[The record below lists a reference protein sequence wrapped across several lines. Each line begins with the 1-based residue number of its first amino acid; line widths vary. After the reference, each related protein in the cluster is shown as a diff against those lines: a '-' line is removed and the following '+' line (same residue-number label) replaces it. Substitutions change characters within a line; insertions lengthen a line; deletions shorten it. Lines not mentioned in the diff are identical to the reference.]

1 MIDALHAYLM
11 GLQGRWRDPLLTALT
26 ALLALLLFVI
36 APLQA
41 SGAIRSD
48 GIGFALIAVAAAA
61 LLVVSGSL
69 LPVLWTLLAVALS
82 VLAAVLRVAHSGF
95 ALYSDA
101 AAWVILGLS
110 TGWVVAR
117 AVFGPGRVNYHR
129 IVGAILLYLLIGA
142 TFVALYTFIG
152 LLVPGAFSGIRF
164 EDGPALESN
173 LIYFSFVTL
182 TSTGFGDIVP
192 LHPLA
197 RSLCNVEGIIGQL
210 FPATLLARLV
220 SLEVVNASGTS

>member
-1 MIDALHAYLM
+1 MIGALHLSLL
-11 GLQGRWRDPLLTALT
+11 GLQRRWRDPLLSVLAV
-26 ALLALLLFVI
+26 LLALMLFVV

-41 SGAIRSD
+41 AGAIRSD

-82 VLAAVLRVAHSGF
+82 VLAAVLRAAHSGL
-95 ALYSDA
+95 ALYSDV

-117 AVFGPGRVNYHR
+117 AVFGPGQVNYHR
-129 IVGAILLYLLIGA
+129 ILGAILLYLLIGA

-152 LLVPGAFSGIRF
+152 LLIPGAFSGIRF
-164 EDGPALESN
+164 EDGPALSSN

-197 RSLCNVEGIIGQL
+197 RSLCKVEGIIGQL

-220 SLEVVNASGTS
+220 SLGLVNTRGAS

>member
-1 MIDALHAYLM
+1 MAVPIHLHLM
-11 GLQGRWRDPLLTALT
+11 RLQQRWRDPLLTTLT
-26 ALLALLLFVI
+26 VLLALMLFVL

-41 SGAIRSD
+41 AGAIRSD
-48 GIGFALIAVAAAA
+48 GFGLALVALSAAA

-69 LPVLWTLLAVALS
+69 LPVLWVLLAVALS
-82 VLAAVLRVAHSGF
+82 VLAALLRIGHSRF
-95 ALYSDA
+95 ALYYDA
-101 AAWVILGLS
+101 AAWVILGIA
-110 TGWVVAR
+110 TGWVVVR
-117 AVFGPGRVNYHR
+117 AVFGPGRVTYHR
-129 IVGAILLYLLIGA
+129 ILGAILLYLLIGA

-152 LLVPGAFSGIRF
+152 LAIPGAFSGMRF
-164 EDGPALESN
+164 DDGPALASN

-220 SLEVVNASGTS
+220 SLEVTNARGTN

>member
-1 MIDALHAYLM
+1 MNGALHLYLM
-11 GLQGRWRDPLLTALT
+11 GLQRRWRDPLLTALT
-26 ALLALLLFVI
+26 VLLALMLFVI

-41 SGAIRSD
+41 AGAIRSE

-82 VLAAVLRVAHSGF
+82 VLAAVLRVAHSGL

-117 AVFGPGRVNYHR
+117 AVFGPGPVNYHR
-129 IVGAILLYLLIGA
+129 ILGAILLYLLIGA

-152 LLVPGAFSGIRF
+152 LLIPGAFSGIRF
-164 EDGPALESN
+164 EDGPALASN

-220 SLEVVNASGTS
+220 SLGLVNTRGAS

>member
-1 MIDALHAYLM
+1 MNGALQVYLM
-11 GLQGRWRDPLLTALT
+11 GLQRRWRDPLLTALT
-26 ALLALLLFVI
+26 VLLALLLFII

-82 VLAAVLRVAHSGF
+82 VLAAVLRVAHSDF

-142 TFVALYTFIG
+142 TFVAFFTFIG

-164 EDGPALESN
+164 EDGPALDSN

-182 TSTGFGDIVP
+182 TSTGFGDILP

-197 RSLCNVEGIIGQL
+197 RSLCNVEAIVGQL

-220 SLEVVNASGTS
+220 SLEVVNTRGTS

>member
-1 MIDALHAYLM
+1 MNGALQVYLM
-11 GLQGRWRDPLLTALT
+11 GLQRRWRDPLLTALT

-41 SGAIRSD
+41 SGAITSD
-48 GIGFALIAVAAAA
+48 GIGFALIALAAAA

-210 FPATLLARLV
+210 FPATLMARLV
-220 SLEVVNASGTS
+220 SLEVVNARGTS

>member
-1 MIDALHAYLM
+1 MNGALHLYLM
-11 GLQGRWRDPLLTALT
+11 GLRRRWRDPLLTALT
-26 ALLALLLFVI
+26 VLLALMLFVI

-41 SGAIRSD
+41 AGAIRSE

-82 VLAAVLRVAHSGF
+82 VLAAVLRVAHSGL

-101 AAWVILGLS
+101 AAWVILGIS

-129 IVGAILLYLLIGA
+129 ILGAILLYLLIGA

-152 LLVPGAFSGIRF
+152 LVFPGAFSGIRF
-164 EDGPALESN
+164 EDGPALASN

-220 SLEVVNASGTS
+220 SLGLVNTRGAS